1 MPNSISYKEVINMH
15 TKESKS
21 KENMAHEMHESRIE
35 EFSEAVMKKGK
46 KEKDKLGVIKG
57 WL

>member
-1 MPNSISYKEVINMH
+1 MH